1 MPGLNVSNE
10 VLHASSV
17 DELAALITATS
28 GPFIRVADA
37 WHLLC
42 YPSLDAA
49 RKSAARKRAPIEFL
63 TLPGR
68 RGQYLRSIDLAAWLF
83 TPQAAAGEQ
92 SAKNQVR
99 KAQNSKKEGV
109 QIDLSPE

>member
-1 MPGLNVSNE
+1 MSGLNVSNE

-17 DELAALITATS
+17 DELAALITARS

-49 RKSAARKRAPIEFL
+49 RKSAARKQTPIEFL

-83 TPQAAAGEQ
+83 TAQTPAGERND
-92 SAKNQVR
+92 KNQVR
-99 KAQNSKKEGV
+99 
-109 QIDLSPE
+109 

>member
-1 MPGLNVSNE
+1 MSNE

-17 DELAALITATS
+17 DELAALITARS

-49 RKSAARKRAPIEFL
+49 RKSAARKRTPIEFL
-63 TLPGR
+63 RLSGR

-99 KAQNSKKEGV
+99 KALNSNKEGAH
-109 QIDLSPE
+109 IDLSPE